1 MRVYIELNDLA
12 GVQNIPFWQE
22 KLKDFE
28 SLRNSENGTHALFQ
42 SLEYDDMVTLACI
55 GTKIIKDWDR
65 LSFFRLYTRCCQ
77 VWNSRHLY
85 DIIDFRL
92 VQSDLNIN
100 DKTIEYACKVDL
112 EHIETLFN
120 TRNKEGLTKLLHYSE
135 DCDDSEY
142 QCSYKVKAEKKI
154 RRCLDRLSATESAAP
169 EHTSTST
176 QAITENSKGAIPTE
190 SPSQKRLETIAE
202 ESQINYY
209 EDILA
214 MMPRLK
220 NVTAKDSNGTTI
232 FTRSASLYAYLAY
245 KLRERRKNASIDW
258 ESMLK
263 VLPTKETFNRRT
275 LIDAVSKYTTGK
287 KKLPTGH
294 DIIDKAI
301 ILVQ

>member
-28 SLRNSENGTHALFQ
+28 SLRNSENGTQDLFQ
-42 SLEYDDMVTLACI
+42 SLEDEDMVTLACI

-120 TRNKEGLTKLLHYSE
+120 TRDKEGLTKLLHYSE

-142 QCSYKVKAEKKI
+142 QCSYKVKAENKI
-154 RRCLDRLSATESAAP
+154 KRCLDRLSATESVAP
-169 EHTSTST
+169 APLTLTDKDTNIKTDTPEDDRSRLIWKVAQDAGYIDDNRQWIDEGHTKRQRAIVAHELGTLLNVNYDKYFSRLWNCRKMSTDYCNALQT
-176 QAITENSKGAIPTE
+176 
-190 SPSQKRLETIAE
+190 
-202 ESQINYY
+202 
-209 EDILA
+209 D
-214 MMPRLK
+214 
-220 NVTAKDSNGTTI
+220 KDRISNLFADALRKAGY
-232 FTRSASLYAYLAY
+232 FAS
-245 KLRERRKNASIDW
+245 
-258 ESMLK
+258 
-263 VLPTKETFNRRT
+263 
-275 LIDAVSKYTTGK
+275 
-287 KKLPTGH
+287 
-294 DIIDKAI
+294 
-301 ILVQ
+301 

>member
-28 SLRNSENGTHALFQ
+28 SLRNSENGTHDLFQ
-42 SLEYDDMVTLACI
+42 SLEDEDMVTLACI

-92 VQSDLNIN
+92 VQSGLNIN

-120 TRNKEGLTKLLHYSE
+120 TRDKEGLTKLLHYSE

-142 QCSYKVKAEKKI
+142 QCSYKVKAENKI
-154 RRCLDRLSATESAAP
+154 KRCLDRLNKQTNCVTESIVSTR
-169 EHTSTST
+169 TSTATKAGFEILDIPEAKILLDRLVESKILDSDYSLGATHLST
-176 QAITENSKGAIPTE
+176 AAVIADAISRTCNITK
-190 SPSQKRLETIAE
+190 
-202 ESQINYY
+202 
-209 EDILA
+209 
-214 MMPRLK
+214 K
-220 NVTAKDSNGTTI
+220 NVLFSALWKVTTDQLRDGLQTAKRTADKSNYRDVLSHMFVKKNSFGTFQTDGI
-232 FTRSASLYAYLAY
+232 
-245 KLRERRKNASIDW
+245 KVDEMMKNI
-258 ESMLK
+258 
-263 VLPTKETFNRRT
+263 
-275 LIDAVSKYTTGK
+275 
-287 KKLPTGH
+287 
-294 DIIDKAI
+294 
-301 ILVQ
+301 